1 MKALS
6 KKLTDVMEGLSMV
19 FIMIML
25 VVVAIQVTT
34 RLTIKTSPRWCEEV
48 ASILM
53 SWFAFLGMAI
63 GVGEGIHM
71 SIEFIINL
79 LPKSLRKAVIILGE
93 LLVIYLG
100 FSLLWFGTR
109 LVYATQSST
118 LPATKWPAFMPYLM
132 TPIAGLAIVIYSFIK
147 LFDIIKDKEL
157 VEIKAEKLIEVKVK

>member
-1 MKALS
+1 MRALS
-6 KKLTDVMEGLSMV
+6 KRLTDIMEGFSMI
-19 FIMIML
+19 FITIML
-25 VVVAIQVTT
+25 VVVAIQVIT
-34 RLTIKTSPRWCEEV
+34 RLTIKTSPRWCEEI

-79 LPKSLRKAVIILGE
+79 LPKGLRKAVIVLGE

-100 FSLLWFGTR
+100 FALLWFGSR
-109 LVYATQSST
+109 LVYATRSST

-132 TPIAGLAIVIYSFIK
+132 TPIAGLAIVVYSFVK
-147 LFDIIKDKEL
+147 LYDIIKDNESVDIKDNEL
-157 VEIKAEKLIEVKVK
+157 VI